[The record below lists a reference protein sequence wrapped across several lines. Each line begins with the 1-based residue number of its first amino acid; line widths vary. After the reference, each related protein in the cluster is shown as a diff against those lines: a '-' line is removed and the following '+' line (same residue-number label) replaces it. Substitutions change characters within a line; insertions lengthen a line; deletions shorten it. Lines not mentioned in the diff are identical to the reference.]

1 MEQPEPNKATIRGK
15 DLVGGIKVM
24 PMGLDAA
31 IKKRTSGE
39 FKSEQRGGTLS
50 FSNAGANQQAKMETF
65 KEETSGF
72 NQVSSFKSSSQQSS
86 SAMKSSSMQ
95 SSSMQSSSMQ
105 SSSFQSSSSKQMSST
120 SQMSSSSA
128 MSMSSQKSMSSMTS
142 SKSIAS
148 SGSNSVSFNQDVQ
161 QSSDFAGKSLVHNQE
176 IEQEGLKTQL
186 VSAITDLEGDREFVD
201 FGRDN
206 KPIDLTS
213 PPQTYSPPPKSAFT
227 PTKQDPF
234 SPSKQDMFS
243 PPPLEPMEPPKPQP
257 QPVLPS
263 LPSEPAAPPAVAAP
277 ARNEILNGF
286 SEFSSTSQNLEV
298 QTIQESSQ
306 THTQQFQ
313 MNGTHEESSSLQG
326 SSSSSSL
333 LQKIMTPAPVEYDT
347 GSLKRRDPRKMFTDS
362 SFYNAAH
369 HPTVADQVEMAHR
382 LSSAM
387 FNEKN
392 SSSKGQKMYLTRLQ
406 NSGGMHDADYQSR
419 HDAVPNMKLVMNPE
433 GKVHE
438 WDDLP
443 EDQKPDYQQ
452 IAVHAAPNVPLPDTA
467 DPVAES
473 LNAGV
478 GKGGELFAKRKKRA
492 ENWVVDENSIGQ
504 AKPSAF
510 ADKFMQEQTQQQA
523 AFQQQQLLE
532 QQQKEIFAQ
541 QQLAKQQSELLQQQQ
556 QSKQTFVQQQ
566 QIKQEQSLEIRRQ
579 QEEQARMAQQQ
590 IDFPE
595 NFQHTSLKAR
605 SFTPSLDLGVHNV
618 QGINVWANTAPRG
631 WSTSYQR
638 TKATP
643 PKANPPTVSV
653 CPATPSVDN
662 ELMQQRMQETK
673 IAEQEEQIRIQQQQQ
688 EQIKIQEEQIRM
700 QQQQEEQMMIQRQ
713 QEEQMRIQQQQ
724 EEQMRIKQQQEEQLK
739 IQQQQAEQM
748 RIQQQQEEQLRIQM
762 QQEEE
767 RRYKEEQLRI
777 QQQEEQLRIQQQQE
791 EQMRIQQQQEEQARI
806 QRQQEEQM
814 RIQQQQEEQRR
825 IQLQQ
830 EEQRRIQQQQ
840 EEQMRIQREQEEQA
854 RQAAE
859 MKRQQEE
866 AERQRQEQIQ
876 RQEMERQQQEMMLQQ
891 QSQRVSSS
899 QISSSSSTAR
909 SGGFAAESRPEPLL
923 SESQL
928 AKPPM
933 SSSLSLESSQSQSF
947 AQQSSH
953 IQQSSS
959 SSFQSKT
966 TQEVYESQEFS
977 GGVMKGYR
985 MKQEQNAEQR
995 ETGEKMLNTG
1005 VFGGIGGDNNSLVD
1019 AEFDYKKHSVKDL
1032 AKHFALV
1039 KPKADIPHTILPEQR
1054 IYNGD
1059 QGPALN
1065 YLGSAKGE
1073 MGSTSSTH
1081 SFTKKEV
1088 SQEDFE
1094 ASKLA
1099 YENKKKQQ
1107 QMESQKSQ
1115 STVSSQSTVVK
1126 RSETEQNKSVVN
1138 ERRQSLTA
1146 SLILD
1151 PATAHA
1157 ESGIIDPSA
1166 ILRGSDG
1173 AGIRS
1178 KSEGI
1183 LGNSTEPGE
1192 TDKILNKWD
1201 NHNAIARGWGGVK
1214 ENYHPVTFRGI
1225 YNVDSQ
1231 KNYSTQNL

>member
-50 FSNAGANQQAKMETF
+50 FSNAGANQQAKMESF

-478 GKGGELFAKRKKRA
+478 GKGEPSLSRPNTFVSAYRRVFDQHRGVFGTQG
-492 ENWVVDENSIGQ
+492 NSKVPDSPKI
-504 AKPSAF
+504 AHKHTKS
-510 ADKFMQEQTQQQA
+510 T
-523 AFQQQQLLE
+523 
-532 QQQKEIFAQ
+532 QKEIGNKNVDTKESVMNMSNKNISKFWVKSCDNLSKGSKDSTASTANNKINDKWKYTSN
-541 QQLAKQQSELLQQQQ
+541 LNDHKKMPESPKAPPR
-556 QSKQTFVQQQ
+556 KQTKFLDQKSDTLPDNVDTKKVSNLRRHKSFNEDRKGEVDNRRPPFFPDNCPNLNSFKPTDVLKTPYLLPTTTSQNVGNFP
-566 QIKQEQSLEIRRQ
+566 QI
-579 QEEQARMAQQQ
+579 
-590 IDFPE
+590 
-595 NFQHTSLKAR
+595 N
-605 SFTPSLDLGVHNV
+605 
-618 QGINVWANTAPRG
+618 
-631 WSTSYQR
+631 STSMVAK
-638 TKATP
+638 TKALFEEKDVNSNFVPLGKSRTFSSF
-643 PKANPPTVSV
+643 PTGTDNEGMTAG
-653 CPATPSVDN
+653 CPLTPSVP
-662 ELMQQRMQETK
+662 QRNSSRKVFATYKSMNANMNHCGTESGNNSPAT
-673 IAEQEEQIRIQQQQQ
+673 
-688 EQIKIQEEQIRM
+688 
-700 QQQQEEQMMIQRQ
+700 
-713 QEEQMRIQQQQ
+713 
-724 EEQMRIKQQQEEQLK
+724 
-739 IQQQQAEQM
+739 
-748 RIQQQQEEQLRIQM
+748 
-762 QQEEE
+762 E
-767 RRYKEEQLRI
+767 RRI
-777 QQQEEQLRIQQQQE
+777 P
-791 EQMRIQQQQEEQARI
+791 MRN
-806 QRQQEEQM
+806 
-814 RIQQQQEEQRR
+814 
-825 IQLQQ
+825 
-830 EEQRRIQQQQ
+830 
-840 EEQMRIQREQEEQA
+840 
-854 RQAAE
+854 
-859 MKRQQEE
+859 
-866 AERQRQEQIQ
+866 
-876 RQEMERQQQEMMLQQ
+876 
-891 QSQRVSSS
+891 
-899 QISSSSSTAR
+899 
-909 SGGFAAESRPEPLL
+909 F
-923 SESQL
+923 
-928 AKPPM
+928 
-933 SSSLSLESSQSQSF
+933 F
-947 AQQSSH
+947 
-953 IQQSSS
+953 
-959 SSFQSKT
+959 
-966 TQEVYESQEFS
+966 
-977 GGVMKGYR
+977 
-985 MKQEQNAEQR
+985 
-995 ETGEKMLNTG
+995 
-1005 VFGGIGGDNNSLVD
+1005 
-1019 AEFDYKKHSVKDL
+1019 
-1032 AKHFALV
+1032 
-1039 KPKADIPHTILPEQR
+1039 
-1054 IYNGD
+1054 
-1059 QGPALN
+1059 
-1065 YLGSAKGE
+1065 
-1073 MGSTSSTH
+1073 
-1081 SFTKKEV
+1081 
-1088 SQEDFE
+1088 
-1094 ASKLA
+1094 
-1099 YENKKKQQ
+1099 
-1107 QMESQKSQ
+1107 
-1115 STVSSQSTVVK
+1115 
-1126 RSETEQNKSVVN
+1126 
-1138 ERRQSLTA
+1138 
-1146 SLILD
+1146 
-1151 PATAHA
+1151 
-1157 ESGIIDPSA
+1157 
-1166 ILRGSDG
+1166 
-1173 AGIRS
+1173 
-1178 KSEGI
+1178 
-1183 LGNSTEPGE
+1183 
-1192 TDKILNKWD
+1192 
-1201 NHNAIARGWGGVK
+1201 
-1214 ENYHPVTFRGI
+1214 
-1225 YNVDSQ
+1225 
-1231 KNYSTQNL
+1231 